1 MRKPL
6 KYRRIADD
14 LRTGIQRGEYEPG
27 GALPGENDLMAR
39 YKVARMTVRQA
50 LAELQREGLAIARRG
65 SGVYVSDPH
74 PVVRD
79 ELRWL
84 AGQPWERGESVWKGT
99 DERALRLEQLEVSRQ
114 PAPEH
119 IAAALEIKVGAASW
133 ARSRRYL
140 LDRREVM
147 LSVSWVPGDIGK
159 LPGVLEEDPGPGGVH
174 ARLAEAGQA
183 PVRFREDVRAR
194 LAAPH
199 EAERLALTAGAAVL
213 AVERVAYSERRP
225 VEVTELLLDA
235 ATYVLRYDQPVD
247 KAPAR
252 PRPGTRATR

>member
-1 MRKPL
+1 
-6 KYRRIADD
+6 
-14 LRTGIQRGEYEPG
+14 
-27 GALPGENDLMAR
+27 MAR

-65 SGVYVSDPH
+65 SGVFVSDPH

-84 AGQPWERGESVWKGT
+84 SRLPWERGEEVWRGSG
-99 DERALRLEQLEVSRQ
+99 DHPLRVEELEVAEAA
-114 PAPEH
+114 APGH
-119 IAAALEIKVGAASW
+119 IATALEIPVGESAW

-147 LSVSWVPGDIGK
+147 LSVSWLPADVAQAPGALD
-159 LPGVLEEDPGPGGVH
+159 ENPGPGGVY
-174 ARLAEAGQA
+174 ARLSAAGHA

-199 EAERLALTAGAAVL
+199 EAERLALAAGAAVL
-213 AVERVAYSERRP
+213 AVERVAYSRQRP
-225 VEVTELLLDA
+225 VEVTELVLDA
-235 ATYVLRYDQPVD
+235 AAYVLRYDVPVEA
-247 KAPAR
+247 K
-252 PRPGTRATR
+252 PRRRSGATR

>member
-1 MRKPL
+1 
-6 KYRRIADD
+6 
-14 LRTGIQRGEYEPG
+14 
-27 GALPGENDLMAR
+27 MAR

-74 PVVRD
+74 PIVRD

-84 AGQPWERGESVWKGT
+84 SGQPWERGESVWLGSDK
-99 DERALRLEQLEVSRQ
+99 RPLRVEELEVAQ
-114 PAPEH
+114 EAAPEH
-119 IAAALEIKVGAASW
+119 VAAALQISVGESAW

-147 LSVSWVPGDIGK
+147 LSVSWLPADIARA
-159 LPGVLEEDPGPGGVH
+159 PGVLEEDPGPGGVH
-174 ARLAEAGQA
+174 ARLAEAGHA

-194 LAAPH
+194 LAAPA

-213 AVERVAYSERRP
+213 AVERVAYSEQRP

-235 ATYVLRYDQPVD
+235 AVYVLRYDVPVEARASD
-247 KAPAR
+247 QLGKPRGSHARSRTQGTLTDAPH
-252 PRPGTRATR
+252 P